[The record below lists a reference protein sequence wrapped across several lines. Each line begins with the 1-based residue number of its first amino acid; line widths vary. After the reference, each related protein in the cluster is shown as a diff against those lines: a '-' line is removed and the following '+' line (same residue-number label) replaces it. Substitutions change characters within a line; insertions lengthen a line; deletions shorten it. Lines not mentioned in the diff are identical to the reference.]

1 LAQGFAAA
9 MSVALGGAH
18 ESRVRVKPV
27 TRDLPEADSDSLQHS
42 ARVATHIMEVIRD
55 VGGWIPFS
63 KYMELAMFAPG
74 LGYYSAGA
82 AKIGAAGDFTTA
94 PEMSSLFG
102 ATLARQ
108 VAQVLAVTAGDILEF
123 GAGSGKLARDLIRAL
138 QKSGCEPR
146 QYSILE
152 PSPDLR
158 ERQNSFLQNEIP
170 EWISRVRWIDQLPEN
185 FAGVMIAN
193 EVLDAMPI
201 DLVSWQADGVYE
213 RGVALS
219 GNDFIWQDKKLESGA
234 ILDHARTINVVPPYI
249 SELHRAGAAFIRS
262 VGDSMKHGVA
272 LLIDYGF
279 LDHEYYHADRS
290 AGTLMC
296 HYRHRA
302 HTDPFFLPGA
312 QDITA
317 HVNFSAMMDAARSVG
332 LDTEGFTTQA
342 NFLIACGITDQLG
355 EIDPVNAAQYLP
367 LANQVQRLL
376 SPAEMGELFKVLAV
390 GRGID
395 FQLLGFT
402 RA

>member
-1 LAQGFAAA
+1 
-9 MSVALGGAH
+9 MSVALS
-18 ESRVRVKPV
+18 SRDANRLRITPV
-27 TRDLPEADSDSLQHS
+27 TRNLPDADSESLQHS
-42 ARVATHIMEVIRD
+42 AQVVAHISEVIRRA
-55 VGGWIPFS
+55 GGWIPFS

-94 PEMSSLFG
+94 PEMSALFG
-102 ATLARQ
+102 ATLAKQ
-108 VAQVLAVTAGDILEF
+108 VAQVLSATGGDILEI

-138 QKSGCEPR
+138 EKLGCEPR
-146 QYSILE
+146 RYLILE
-152 PSPDLR
+152 PSADLR
-158 ERQNSFLQNEIP
+158 ERQRWFLQQELPQWDGRI
-170 EWISRVRWIDQLPEN
+170 EWIDRLPES
-185 FAGVMIAN
+185 FTGVMIAN

-201 DLVSWQADGVYE
+201 DLVSWQTDGIFE
-213 RGVALS
+213 RGVAIS
-219 GNDFIWQDKKLESGA
+219 CDDFVWDDRELESGA
-234 ILDHARTINVVPPYI
+234 LLDHARSIPVASGYV
-249 SELHRAGAAFIRS
+249 SEIHRAGAAFIRS
-262 VGDSMKHGVA
+262 LGDALKHGVA

-279 LDHEYYHADRS
+279 LDHEYYHADRRT
-290 AGTLMC
+290 GTLMC

-332 LDTEGFTTQA
+332 LEVEGFATQA
-342 NFLIACGITDQLG
+342 KFLIACGITDQLG
-355 EIDPVNAAQYLP
+355 EIDPTNAAQYLP

-395 FQLLGFT
+395 FPLLGFT
-402 RA
+402 RR

>member
-1 LAQGFAAA
+1 LAQGFASA
-9 MSVALGGAH
+9 MSVAVSGA
-18 ESRVRVKPV
+18 RVRVKPV
-27 TRDLPEADSDSLQHS
+27 TRDLPEPDAVSLQHS
-42 ARVATHIMEVIRD
+42 ARVAAHIKECIREAD
-55 VGGWIPFS
+55 GWIPFS

-94 PEMSSLFG
+94 PEMSTLFG
-102 ATLARQ
+102 ATLAKQ
-108 VAQVLAVTAGDILEF
+108 VAQVLKATGGDVLEF
-123 GAGSGKLARDLIRAL
+123 GAGSGKLARDLIIAL
-138 QKSGCEPR
+138 GKSGCEPR
-146 QYSILE
+146 QYLILE

-158 ERQNSFLQNEIP
+158 ERQRSILQKEIP
-170 EWISRVRWIDQLPEN
+170 DWTSRVKWIDQLPEN
-185 FAGVMIAN
+185 FTGVMVAN

-201 DLVSWQADGVYE
+201 DLVSWQVDATYE
-213 RGVALS
+213 RGVAIA
-219 GNDFIWQDKKLESGA
+219 NNEFNYEDRKLEPGSLLNHAQA
-234 ILDHARTINVVPPYI
+234 IRVAPGYV
-249 SELHRAGAAFIRS
+249 SEIHRAGAAFIRS
-262 VGDSMKHGVA
+262 LGDSLKHGVA

-279 LDHEYYHADRS
+279 FDHEYYHADRHT
-290 AGTLMC
+290 GTLMC

-317 HVNFSAMMDAARSVG
+317 HVNFTAMMDAAQSVG
-332 LDTEGFTTQA
+332 LDVEGFTTQA
-342 NFLIACGITDQLG
+342 KFLIHCGITDQLG
-355 EIDPVNAAQYLP
+355 EIDPANAAQYLP

-395 FQLLGFT
+395 FPLLGFT

>member
-1 LAQGFAAA
+1 
-9 MSVALGGAH
+9 MSVAASGKPEA
-18 ESRVRVKPV
+18 RVRVKPV
-27 TRDLPEADSDSLQHS
+27 TRDLPETDPVSLQHS
-42 ARVATHIMEVIRD
+42 ARVAEHIKEIIRGA
-55 VGGWIPFS
+55 GGWIPFS

-82 AKIGAAGDFTTA
+82 AKIGTAGDFTTA

-102 ATLARQ
+102 ATLAKQ
-108 VAQVLAVTAGDILEF
+108 VAQVLVVTGGDVLEF
-123 GAGSGKLARDLIRAL
+123 GAGSGKLAGDLIRAL
-138 QKSGCEPR
+138 QKIGCEPR
-146 QYSILE
+146 QYLILE

-158 ERQNSFLQNEIP
+158 ERQNSFLQKEIP
-170 EWISRVRWIDQLPEN
+170 EWISRVQWIDQLPKK
-185 FAGVMIAN
+185 FSGVMIAN

-201 DLVSWQADGVYE
+201 DLVSWQLDGIHE
-213 RGVALS
+213 RGVAIS
-219 GNDFIWQDKKLESGA
+219 GDDFKWADRMLAPGSL
-234 ILDHARTINVVPPYI
+234 LDHVKNI
-249 SELHRAGAAFIRS
+249 SVSPGYVSEIHRAGAAFIRS
-262 VGDSMKHGVA
+262 VGDSLKHGAA
-272 LLIDYGF
+272 LLSDYGF
-279 LDHEYYHADRS
+279 LDHEYYHVDRN
-290 AGTLMC
+290 AGTVMC

-317 HVNFSAMMDAARSVG
+317 HVNFSTMMDAARSVG
-332 LDTEGFTTQA
+332 LDIEGFTTQA

-355 EIDPVNAAQYLP
+355 EIDPANAAQYLP

-395 FQLLGFT
+395 FQLLGFA